1 MDIFT
6 ALLIIAGIALYLFT
20 LSAAIRQSGMEIDR
34 KRLEESFAAVSE
46 GEFEW
51 HTPTWTERLSGVAG
65 SFLGR
70 KGGRAIRLSSRNA
83 ICYAVQLR
91 HHPPDLVIG
100 EADLRQ
106 RLSGKQAEELA
117 GALHHLFKVLGFQQL
132 EVADGWLVV
141 YRLPSQYAL
150 SETSVRGVFDAL
162 LRVAPALETRRLEV
176 KLGGIRGARGWTA
189 GGDGLLCPYCR
200 DDVAEED
207 ELEACPHCRTLH
219 HRDCYEEAGGCT
231 LLGCAGA
238 PNRAAQR
245 A

>member
-162 LRVAPALETRRLEV
+162 LRVDTRATASPNATRPVGCQLRGLAGELDGPHAALRPLLVR
-176 KLGGIRGARGWTA
+176 
-189 GGDGLLCPYCR
+189 DG
-200 DDVAEED
+200 
-207 ELEACPHCRTLH
+207 
-219 HRDCYEEAGGCT
+219 HRDTQGTHGHAQD
-231 LLGCAGA
+231 GA
-238 PNRAAQR
+238 LPCGPGLAALSCEPRLQER
-245 A
+245 QL